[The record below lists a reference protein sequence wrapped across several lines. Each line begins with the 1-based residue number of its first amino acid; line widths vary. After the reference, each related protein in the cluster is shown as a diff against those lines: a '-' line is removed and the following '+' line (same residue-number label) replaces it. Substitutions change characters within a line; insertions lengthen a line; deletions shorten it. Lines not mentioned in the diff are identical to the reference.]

1 MNLKKITLTSVFV
14 IILMTIATITSSFYN
29 IYLWTIWSICF
40 FTALNLGSILIYT
53 SLNFTKKYKNY
64 LFSYLIILLNVI
76 IWFIFWTILGWLIF
90 FK

>member
-1 MNLKKITLTSVFV
+1 MNFKKITLTSVFV

-40 FTALNLGSILIYT
+40 FTALNLGSIFMYK
-53 SLNFTKKYKNY
+53 SVNFTKNYKNY
-64 LFSYLIILLNVI
+64 LFSYFIILLNVI
-76 IWFIFWTILGWLIF
+76 IWFIFWNILGWLIF